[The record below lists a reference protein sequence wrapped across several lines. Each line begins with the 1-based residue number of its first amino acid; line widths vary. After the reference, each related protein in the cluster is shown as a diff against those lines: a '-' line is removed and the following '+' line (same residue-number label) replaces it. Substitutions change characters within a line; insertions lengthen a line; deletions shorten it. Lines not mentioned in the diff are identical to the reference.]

1 MPHEK
6 EILSDIDESIR
17 AKELLKEHVGDIAKA
32 ASALT
37 NALRGGKKMV
47 IFGNGGSAADAQHI
61 AAELSGKFNIR
72 DRPGLPG
79 IALTVNTSA
88 LTAIGND
95 FSYDEI
101 FSRQLEGLVGP
112 GDVVIGIS
120 TSGNSPNILRAIEKG
135 KELGATTVGMCGK
148 GGKLPSICDISIRV
162 PSENTP
168 RIQEAHITVGHIIC
182 AIAERELFGKGKT
195 R

>member
-1 MPHEK
+1 MSHEK

-17 AKELLKEHVGDIAKA
+17 AKELLKEQVGDIAKV

-37 NALRGGKKMV
+37 DALRRGKKMV

-79 IALTVNTSA
+79 LSLTVNTSA

-101 FSRQLEGLVGP
+101 FSRQLEGLVGE

-120 TSGNSPNILRAIEKG
+120 TSGNSPNILRAIEKA
-135 KELGATTVGMCGK
+135 KELGATTVGLCGK
-148 GGKLPSICDISIRV
+148 GGKLPSMCDISIRV